1 MVKLTKIYPR
11 GGDAGE
17 TSLGGGARV
26 KKHDLRV
33 EAYGT
38 VDETNACVG
47 LVRLHTSDNEDSI
60 LNRIQDDLFD
70 LGADLCTPGEDFSDT
85 SSALRITQPQID
97 RLESEIDEMNAN
109 LADLTSF
116 ILPGGTAA
124 AANLHLARTVAR
136 RAERLIT
143 ALAEAEPDGVNP
155 LAVKFMNRLSDHFFV
170 LGRVLNNGGKD
181 DVLWRP
187 GANR

>member
-1 MVKLTKIYPR
+1 
-11 GGDAGE
+11 
-17 TSLGGGARV
+17 
-26 KKHDLRV
+26 
-33 EAYGT
+33 
-38 VDETNACVG
+38 
-47 LVRLHTSDNEDSI
+47 
-60 LNRIQDDLFD
+60 
-70 LGADLCTPGEDFSDT
+70 
-85 SSALRITQPQID
+85 
-97 RLESEIDEMNAN
+97 MNAD

-116 ILPGGTAA
+116 ILPGGTPA

-136 RAERLIT
+136 RGERLIT
-143 ALAEAEPDGVNP
+143 ALLEAEPEGVNP